1 MTRVSHR
8 RHVYA
13 ALASVT
19 IVGLLVGVVLRT
31 SAPGRS
37 TPRLDASISSSPYGT
52 EPLAVAIKT
61 SVRIGPLPGTTR
73 LRLTLALQTRKT
85 AELDSLVAAG
95 RQVTPATYDADYGP
109 DATTTRQAE
118 RELRAAG
125 LAVSAPRQAGVLDV
139 SGTAAAIQRLFD
151 VRIEQYA
158 PKSGPHFYA
167 SLQRPHLGGALARA
181 VSTVIGLDDYSRST
195 DAAMI
200 SQSLNGMPGGYSPT
214 QVFDFYHFQPL
225 MKAGLDG
232 AGETVVFLEINKF
245 QPSDLA
251 LYAKQF
257 NLSPFNVTVRTSA
270 SFGSPGTDSGEP
282 DLDIEIVHATA
293 PDAKLIVY
301 ESDATSQ
308 GVMAAYAA
316 MVSANPGAIISDSIG
331 GCEAGGGAEVHATD
345 SFLRHF
351 AATGGSMF
359 VAAGDSGAFTCQ
371 RTEPVT
377 QWNPAK
383 QSPNV
388 LQPADDPYVTAVG
401 GTSIFPGAG
410 GTYGREL
417 AWGNPVE
424 QAGGG
429 GGVSDFFK
437 RPSWQTGPGVTNQYS
452 NGKRQVPDVSSLA
465 DTNTGW
471 DIATGGSFQLI
482 GGTSTGAPL
491 WAGLAALTDQSL
503 KEHHRR
509 TLGFLDPALYYFGS
523 HAKSIPAPAFH
534 DVTLGNNLYYPATV
548 GWDFATGLGTPNA
561 AALVDDFLAYEPKS

>member
-1 MTRVSHR
+1 VS
-8 RHVYA
+8 
-13 ALASVT
+13 S
-19 IVGLLVGVVLRT
+19 
-31 SAPGRS
+31 
-37 TPRLDASISSSPYGT
+37 
-52 EPLAVAIKT
+52 
-61 SVRIGPLPGTTR
+61 
-73 LRLTLALQTRKT
+73 
-85 AELDSLVAAG
+85 
-95 RQVTPATYDADYGP
+95 
-109 DATTTRQAE
+109 
-118 RELRAAG
+118 
-125 LAVSAPRQAGVLDV
+125 
-139 SGTAAAIQRLFD
+139 
-151 VRIEQYA
+151 
-158 PKSGPHFYA
+158 
-167 SLQRPHLGGALARA
+167 
-181 VSTVIGLDDYSRST
+181 VIGLDDYSRST

-200 SQSLNGMPGGYSPT
+200 SQSISGLPGGYSPT

-225 MKAGLDG
+225 IKAGLDG

-257 NLSPFNVTVRTSA
+257 NLPAFDVTVRTSA
-270 SFGSPGTDSGEP
+270 SFGQPGTDSGEP
-282 DLDIEIVHATA
+282 DLDLEILHAAA
-293 PDAKLIVY
+293 PAAKLIVY
-301 ESDATSQ
+301 ESDATGQ
-308 GVMAAYAA
+308 GVAAAYAA

-331 GCEAGGGAEVHATD
+331 GCETGEGAAVKATD
-345 SFLRHF
+345 TFVKHF
-351 AATGGSMF
+351 AATGGSWF

-371 RTEPVT
+371 RNEAIT

-388 LQPADDPYVTAVG
+388 LSPADDPYVTAVG

-429 GGVSDFFK
+429 GGVSAFFP
-437 RPSWQTGPGVTNQYS
+437 RPSWQKGPGVSNQYS

-503 KEHHRR
+503 KEHHRK
-509 TLGFLDPALYYFGS
+509 TLGFLDPALYYFAS
-523 HAKSIPAPAFH
+523 HSKSIPAPAFH
-534 DVTLGNNLYYPATV
+534 DVTGGNNLYYPATA

-561 AALVDDFLAYEPKS
+561 ANLVDDFLAYEPRS